1 MNKEEVLSTLEIYLS
16 LNAGDKRLVTSV
28 KKSIDEL
35 FESYSA
41 IIPLES
47 LSVNELKQ
55 KREALVNGLN
65 NKFIPEAIKPYKKD
79 KIAKIEKRLED
90 LT

>member
-41 IIPLES
+41 IITLES

-55 KREALVNGLN
+55 KREALVNG
-65 NKFIPEAIKPYKKD
+65 
-79 KIAKIEKRLED
+79 
-90 LT
+90 